1 MQDIYKIIKS
11 PYFTEKVSFLMEKS
25 NQYAFKV
32 SKEANKKQ
40 IKKAV
45 EKLFS
50 VNVKEVTVVV
60 NKGKVKRSRY
70 GLRKKSD
77 WKKAYIS
84 LDEGQTIDMGTE

>member
-11 PYFTEKVSFLMEKS
+11 PYFTEKVSFLMDKS
-25 NQYAFKV
+25 NQYAFKA